1 MRATRETG
9 QWACVQGSG
18 RTPMIGCLV
27 QLELAVKLSVAGE
40 KLQIPAREKLVVC
53 LAKAA

>member
-1 MRATRETG
+1 
-9 QWACVQGSG
+9 
-18 RTPMIGCLV
+18 MIGCLV